1 MNYTEYYSARDKI
14 TQIVKEDLLG
24 PVNENEVLEESPVGY
39 YLLGKIYPRNIAQIE
54 DEDVKLDRDEEVFH
68 EEETI
73 AMGNGGY
80 PSAMG
85 LTFAIEKETRSFD
98 IFVSVAYYEPN
109 EKNKK
114 WQRKTIEKLNTIDT
128 GELINKKR
136 IIINLYNQLILY
148 VSSYKS
154 ETINNYKITA
164 TIVNNN
170 TSPNSSYVELSK
182 LTFFQ
187 PKLIVKNPVLGKFCE
202 LFQRVTYLNDEET
215 QELELL
221 YHDIKNYSI
230 GHGCATNWSF
240 SEDGSV
246 NEIEMQIIPEQA
258 VLQMKPSESISGDF
272 LSMKYLA
279 EIDYDDLAK
288 GIKQLCD
295 NYKTWISKLEIEL
308 NNIDV
313 QLKKCAKNNIAK
325 CKSICERLSRTIEL
339 FKDKD
344 VLRAFKYA
352 NKAMY
357 LQRKHTVKNIKE
369 SDINW
374 YPFQLAFFLIE
385 IAPIVNPMC
394 EQRKI
399 VDLLWFPT
407 GGGKTEAYLGIAAFT
422 IFYRRI
428 CALNKG
434 EKDIGVAVFMRY
446 TLRLLSLQQFER
458 ASAMICAAE
467 IIRKGENLGDNHFGI
482 ALWAGSALTPNTLKE
497 ADEYLHGKTANC
509 SNPVQVKKCP
519 WCGALLNESNYSVE
533 TTESRMYISCTN
545 EDCDFHDE
553 LPIHL
558 IDEDIYKHKP
568 SFVIGT
574 IDKFAQIAFKD
585 EAGELLGV
593 DLPNPPDLI
602 IQDELHLI
610 SGPLGT
616 ITGIY
621 EAAIT
626 KLCEKNGIKPKIIAS
641 TATIR
646 NAENQIK
653 ALYGMDYDQFPPQGL
668 NIKDSF
674 FAELSSRDKKAERD
688 YIGVFSAGTSRAV
701 TFTRTAAAILFASR
715 YLIDCGYSEEVIDS
729 FWTQTG
735 YFNTLKELGS
745 ALSRIVD
752 AVQDRFVYLKESK
765 FKNKYII
772 NGTTNRYC
780 RNYELTSRKNSND
793 LGNAIQNQL
802 IIPYK
807 KDNSTNPYDFI
818 VASNMISVGVD
829 VPRLNTMVVVGQPIK
844 SSEYIQSTS
853 RVGRRTPGLVY
864 TIYQPV
870 FSRDR
875 SHYEQFNLY
884 HSCLYKYVEASSLT
898 PFADRARDRALQAL
912 YVILCRYFV
921 PSLRKNEDAKN
932 FRANLKELDIVRKYI
947 YDYVAIV
954 DPDELDN
961 VKDEIKEIE
970 TEWETN
976 AKSNTKLIYFR
987 AYNDTNTLF
996 KEDIKEGNRFRM
1008 MNSMRSVEPTI
1019 EVETKE

>member
-24 PVNENEVLEESPVGY
+24 PVEENEILEESPVGY
-39 YLLGKIYPRNIAQIE
+39 YLLGKIYPRNISQIE
-54 DEDVKLDRDEEVFH
+54 DDDVKLDRDEDVFH

-85 LTFAIEKETRSFD
+85 LTFSIDKKTKSFD
-98 IFVSVAYYEPN
+98 IFVSVAYYEPF

-114 WQRKTIEKLNTIDT
+114 WQRKTIEVTNTINTD
-128 GELINKKR
+128 ELITKKSLSLT
-136 IIINLYNQLILY
+136 LYNKLILY
-148 VSSYKS
+148 VSSYNSK
-154 ETINNYKITA
+154 TIDNYKITA
-164 TIVNNN
+164 TIVNYNS
-170 TSPNSSYVELSK
+170 SPNSSYIELSK
-182 LTFFQ
+182 ITFFQ
-187 PKLIVKNPVLGKFCE
+187 PRLIINNLVGGKFCE
-202 LFQRVTYLNDEET
+202 LYQRVTYLNDEET

-230 GHGCATNWSF
+230 GHGCASNWKCN
-240 SEDGSV
+240 EDGSV
-246 NEIEMQIIPEQA
+246 KEIEMQILPEKA
-258 VLQMKPSESISGDF
+258 VLQMKPSECISGDF
-272 LSMKYLA
+272 LSMKYLS
-279 EIDYDDLAK
+279 EIDYEGLSK
-288 GIKQLCD
+288 CIKKLCD
-295 NYKTWISKLEIEL
+295 SYETWINKLEIDL
-308 NNIDV
+308 NNIDIY
-313 QLKKCAKNNIAK
+313 LKKCAKNNLEK
-325 CKSICERLSRTIEL
+325 CKSVCGRLFRTIEL
-339 FKDKD
+339 FKDED

-369 SDINW
+369 SEINW

-385 IAPIVNPMC
+385 IEPLVNPKC
-394 EQRKI
+394 DRRTI

-407 GGGKTEAYLGIAAFT
+407 GGGKTEAYLGISAFT

-428 CALNKG
+428 CELKKG
-434 EKDIGVAVFMRY
+434 KKDIGVAVFMRY

-467 IIRKGENLGDNHFGI
+467 IIRKEENLGDNHFGI
-482 ALWAGSALTPNTLKE
+482 ALWAGTALTPNNLKD
-497 ADEYLHGKTANC
+497 ADVYLKGKTNNV

-519 WCGALLNESNYSVE
+519 WCGAELCEKDYSVD
-533 TTESRMYISCTN
+533 TAKQRMIISCPN
-545 EDCDFHDE
+545 KNCEFHDE

-558 IDEDIYKHKP
+558 IDEDIYEHKP

-574 IDKFAQIAFKD
+574 IDKFAQIAFK
-585 EAGELLGV
+585 EKAGELLGV
-593 DLPNPPDLI
+593 DLPKSPDLI

-626 KLCEKNGIKPKIIAS
+626 KLCEKDGIKPKIIAS

-653 ALYGMDYDQFPPQGL
+653 ALYGMDYEQFPPQGL

-674 FAELSSRDKKAERD
+674 FAELSSRYKKAERD

-780 RNYELTSRKNSND
+780 RNYELTSRKSSND

-807 KDNSTNPYDFI
+807 KDNSTSPYDFI

-829 VPRLNTMVVVGQPIK
+829 VPRLNTMVVVGQPLK

-884 HSCLYKYVEASSLT
+884 HSCLYKYVEATSLT

-954 DPDELDN
+954 DPDELDK
-961 VKDEIKEIE
+961 VKEEIKEIE
-970 TEWETN
+970 TEWE
-976 AKSNTKLIYFR
+976 AKANSNTKLIYFK
-987 AYNDTNTLF
+987 AYNDNDTLF